1 MARPPASVPT
11 RCGFGF
17 LVPSLRMFALTLIS
31 LCGASCTCC
40 HRFPQTPWFKNH
52 GCAKLQLGGHTP
64 KIKTPLGRARFPAC
78 LGSWTLP
85 ASPGLQP
92 LPLVS
97 PASCLRQS
105 YPGAGL
111 NHGGRAMHRPRR
123 QGHRARHEAIGP
135 PGVGHGAGQQ
145 DPVPTLPSSTEYM

>member
-1 MARPPASVPT
+1 M
-11 RCGFGF
+11 
-17 LVPSLRMFALTLIS
+17 PSLRMFALTLIS

-78 LGSWTLP
+78 LGSWTPP

-123 QGHRARHEAIGP
+123 QGHRARHEAVGP
-135 PGVGHGAGQQ
+135 RGWGGAR
-145 DPVPTLPSSTEYM
+145 VSRTLSPHCLHLQSTCELL